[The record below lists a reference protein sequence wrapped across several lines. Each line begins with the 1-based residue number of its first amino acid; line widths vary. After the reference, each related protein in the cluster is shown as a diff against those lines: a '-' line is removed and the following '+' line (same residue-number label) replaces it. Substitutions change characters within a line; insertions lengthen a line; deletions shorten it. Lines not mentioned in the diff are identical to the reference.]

1 MHWICGELTWQ
12 RSFRFEQAAWSK
24 MQVDDWLE
32 REIQKV
38 ISDEEVDAFFSL
50 RRVAEFIID
59 HPGERLPD
67 ALLSLLINFLQ
78 TKHELKVRRAG
89 GGRPE
94 NPWYALADGL
104 VANGLTLEA
113 AVKLVKAR
121 LGIEA
126 EESAMLTSFKR
137 YRQRTQT
144 WKAREAER
152 FARDVARSIKPR
164 RERKKKS

>member
-1 MHWICGELTWQ
+1 
-12 RSFRFEQAAWSK
+12 

-50 RRVAEFIID
+50 RRVAEFILE
-59 HPGERLPD
+59 HPGKRLPD

-78 TKHELKVRRAG
+78 TKHELKVHRTG

-94 NPWYALADGL
+94 NIWYALAEGL

-137 YRQRTQT
+137 YRQRTRRP
-144 WKAREAER
+144 AEAI
-152 FARDVARSIKPR
+152 ARDMARSIKPHR
-164 RERKKKS
+164 KRKKP